1 MKTVRISERPKPASR
16 PRAGRRLRD
25 AIRTPRQQVVA
36 AVAVVIVF
44 VLAGYANSLS
54 NGFVFDDRPIIL
66 DNRLLRSLA
75 NLPHLLTASYR
86 PLRDISHAIDF
97 ALWGERAA
105 GFHLTN
111 VLIHL
116 ANSLLVFALVR
127 RLMGGVI
134 AALIAAL
141 VFALHPLQPDAVA
154 YVSGRRD
161 VLFSLFYLAGFHCY
175 LTYRSHRRVVWL
187 ALFVLC
193 WALSLMAK
201 EMAATLPAVIF
212 LWNFCAAFEPG
223 GGHRLKR
230 FIRAARAAFSRDRWL
245 YMALAAGAVAY
256 AWFMIFVKGGSVLAR
271 DGFKYWGGSFTANL
285 LLALRVQ
292 AWYLKQLVWPTP
304 FVQYKGTFDIVT
316 SFWDWRV
323 IVAVFAVGAVLAGG
337 LWALDRHRLAAF
349 AVLSY
354 FVLLLPVSQI
364 VPHHELAADH
374 YLYLPLMSFALLAA
388 VVCERLAAR
397 GLRAKQMVYATVAIV
412 VLAFAAM
419 TVFRNRVWKDDL
431 TLWQTNYQEAPDSI
445 RAVSSLAKAYATT
458 NPGRAEALYR
468 RCIEVDPTYGP
479 AYYSLALLCRS
490 RDKAREAEALVRAG
504 LLLPDEQVANASQG
518 GAQEVPPFRA
528 MLTTALALTRLSQD
542 DRAQGEGLLWQALA
556 TDPRSPPA
564 YGLLVS
570 LYRDSDKER
579 ALAVLKQQA
588 VAFTDRREPLEQ
600 LVAFLTDTKQYDD
613 ALVYLGQLRR
623 LVPNDY
629 YCSQQLSRVYRAKG
643 DCAQAWT
650 YLDEARTLAS
660 STQEERE
667 AQRYAGDL
675 QQDCRRP

>member
-1 MKTVRISERPKPASR
+1 MKTARISERPKRKSR
-16 PRAGRRLRD
+16 PEAGRWLRG
-25 AIRTPRQQVVA
+25 AARAPQRHLMM
-36 AVAVVIVF
+36 AVAVVITV
-44 VLAGYANSLS
+44 VLACYANSLS
-54 NGFVFDDRPIIL
+54 NGFVFDDKSIIL

-75 NLPHLLTASYR
+75 NLPRLLVASYR
-86 PLRDISHAIDF
+86 PLRDISHALDF

-111 VLIHL
+111 LLIHL
-116 ANSLLVFALVR
+116 GNSLLVFALVR
-127 RLMGGVI
+127 RMMGSLVPALV
-134 AALIAAL
+134 AALIFAA
-141 VFALHPLQPDAVA
+141 HPLQPDAVA

-175 LTYRSHRRVVWL
+175 LTYRSRRRLAWL
-187 ALFVLC
+187 ALFILC
-193 WALSLMAK
+193 WALSLLAK
-201 EMAATLPAVIF
+201 EMAATLPAVVFI
-212 LWNFCAAFEPG
+212 WNFCDAYEPG
-223 GGHRLKR
+223 NGNRLKR
-230 FIRAARAAFSRDRWL
+230 GWRAAQAAWRRDRWL
-245 YMALAAGAVAY
+245 YLTMVAGAAVY

-271 DGFKYWGGSFTANL
+271 DGFKYWGGSFVTNL

-304 FVQYKGTFDIVT
+304 FVQYKGTFAIVT

-323 IVAVFAVGAVLAGG
+323 MVAIFAVGATLAGG

-354 FVLLLPVSQI
+354 FVMLLPVSQI
-364 VPHHELAADH
+364 VPHHELTADH
-374 YLYLPLMSFALLAA
+374 YLYLPMMSFALLVAI
-388 VVCERLAAR
+388 VSERLQAR
-397 GLRAKQMVYATVAIV
+397 GPKAMQVTYATLAIV
-412 VLAFAAM
+412 VLVFAAM
-419 TVFRNRVWKDDL
+419 TISRNRVWKDDL

-445 RAVSSLAKAYATT
+445 RAVSSLAKAYATI

-468 RCIEVDPTYGP
+468 RCLDVDPTYAP

-490 RDKAREAEALVRAG
+490 RDKAREAEALIHAG
-504 LLLPDEQVANASQG
+504 LALPDEQIATAAQG
-518 GAQEVPPFRA
+518 GAQDVQPFRA

-542 DRAQGEGLLWQALA
+542 DRAQGENLLWQAIGM
-556 TDPRSPPA
+556 DPRSPLP

-600 LVAFLTDTKQYDD
+600 IIAFLAETKQYDE
-613 ALVYLGQLRR
+613 ALVYLGQLRQ
-623 LVPNDY
+623 LAPNDY
-629 YCSQQLSRVYRAKG
+629 YASQQLSRVYRAKG

-650 YLDEARTLAS
+650 YLEEARALTRSA
-660 STQEERE
+660 QEERE
-667 AQRYAGDL
+667 MQRYAGEL
-675 QQDCRRP
+675 QQDCGRP